1 MASCAMKQEGPRLV
15 CLSVDQNHVIYGFD
29 VEQGFS
35 FVEITKS
42 WLVVKETA
50 MPRSRI
56 AERRKRRWSS
66 SLERPNSKAMAEI
79 A

>member
-35 FVEITKS
+35 FVEITVIYVDCLLCWVTKVS
-42 WLVVKETA
+42 A
-50 MPRSRI
+50 PINMI
-56 AERRKRRWSS
+56 IIMKRRQDC
-66 SLERPNSKAMAEI
+66 N
-79 A
+79 